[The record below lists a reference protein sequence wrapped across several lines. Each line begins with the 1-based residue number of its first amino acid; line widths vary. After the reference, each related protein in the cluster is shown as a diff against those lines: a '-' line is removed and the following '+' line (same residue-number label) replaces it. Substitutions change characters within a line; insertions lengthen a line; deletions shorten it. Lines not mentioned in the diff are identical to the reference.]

1 MQNAPDN
8 TQTPSDNTQ
17 TPSQTKSAMDSSAW
31 GRKGVEWV
39 LQAGAELL
47 NSLVENWSSDIASPN
62 YSLSFT
68 VFSKFVKQ
76 MHFDN
81 DAAESWVRLL
91 CNWRNKGFERVVCWD
106 A

>member
-1 MQNAPDN
+1 M
-8 TQTPSDNTQ
+8 
-17 TPSQTKSAMDSSAW
+17 
-31 GRKGVEWV
+31 
-39 LQAGAELL
+39 QAGAELL

-68 VFSKFVKQ
+68 VFPKFVKQ

-91 CNWRNKGFERVVCWD
+91 CN
-106 A
+106 